1 MRQLTAEWLR
11 QRFVDFNRTMFG
23 GRLPLPLISLCEV
36 SSFVGQYK
44 SKIRVLP
51 DGVRETYDHQL
62 RFSTAFNLTECE
74 IEDTLIHE
82 MIHYFISY
90 NGLQDRTT
98 HGPLFKALMNS
109 INENHGRSISISR
122 RITHGEMTEARAN
135 TAKKWHVVAI
145 LYFTGGQLGV
155 KVLPRV
161 VPKIIEYYKAI
172 SASSNIDKIDLY
184 LHNNPYFNRYPTST
198 GRRCQAITE
207 TEVQTHLRG
216 AHRLEVKGNKI
227 IQK

>member
-23 GRLPLPLISLCEV
+23 SRLPLPLISLCEV

-62 RFSTAFNLTECE
+62 RFSTAFNLTERE

-109 INENHGRSISISR
+109 INETHGRA
-122 RITHGEMTEARAN
+122 ITVSHRATHSELAEAKSVK
-135 TAKKWHVVAI
+135 KKWHVIAI
-145 LYFTGGQLGV
+145 LHFTTGETGV

-161 VPKIIEYYKAI
+161 IPKIIAYHKTMA
-172 SASSNIDKIDLY
+172 SASNISKVDLY
-184 LHNNPYFNRYPTST
+184 LHNDGFFNRYPTSV
-198 GRRCQAITE
+198 GRRCHLITPQ
-207 TEVQTHLRG
+207 EVQQHLAG
-216 AHRLEVKGNKI
+216 AHTLRVSGSKL
-227 IQK
+227 IQS